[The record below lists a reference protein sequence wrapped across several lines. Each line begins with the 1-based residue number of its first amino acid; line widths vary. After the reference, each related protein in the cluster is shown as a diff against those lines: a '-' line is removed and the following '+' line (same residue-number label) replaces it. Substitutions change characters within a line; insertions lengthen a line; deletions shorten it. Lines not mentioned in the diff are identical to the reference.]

1 MIRQSSNM
9 FTNLFSLTADP
20 AKNSTASGLTQ
31 YLPTAETMSTVV
43 GAALGEE
50 DCLKKTACQAGS
62 YVSQVTGK
70 ELVLM

>member
-1 MIRQSSNM
+1 M
-9 FTNLFSLTADP
+9 FTNIFSLTAEP
-20 AKNSTASGLTQ
+20 AKNATGYGLTQ

>member
-1 MIRQSSNM
+1 M

-50 DCLKKTACQAGS
+50 DWLSGHHELAQGIALHRVADTAS
-62 YVSQVTGK
+62 
-70 ELVLM
+70 L